1 MCLWGSSKSMAGPI
15 QLEFFM
21 NKTRSIYA
29 LVAFAAVAL
38 AGLGASGAAQARSDV
53 NWSIGIGV
61 PGVVVGVGNG
71 YQGYQGYQGHSGYA
85 PQAYYPPQRPVYY
98 APPPVYY
105 APPPPVYY
113 APRPVYYAPPVVVR
127 PGYYGGHYN
136 QYRPQRQH
144 RHYRGDDRGHGHG
157 RR

>member
-1 MCLWGSSKSMAGPI
+1 
-15 QLEFFM
+15 M

-38 AGLGASGAAQARSDV
+38 AGLGASGAAQARGDV
-53 NWSIGIGV
+53 NWSIGVGV

-71 YQGYQGYQGHSGYA
+71 YQGYSGYQGYA
-85 PQAYYPPQRPVYY
+85 
-98 APPPVYY
+98 PPVYY

-113 APRPVYYAPPVVVR
+113 APPVMVGPPAY
-127 PGYYGGHYN
+127 GYYGGRYY
-136 QYRPQRQH
+136 QQRPH
-144 RHYRGDDRGHGHG
+144 RHDRRGDRGDYGDRGNGHW